1 MDPEKLI
8 QENYLDEVFGR
19 EMYKSLASREK
30 NEKVRETLEEL
41 AKGEGRHA
49 EFWRAMAEKFNV
61 KLKEM
66 GKWLKL
72 KLLLLLLL
80 RRIIGLTLTLK
91 LSELG
96 EISDSEKYDALSRL
110 DLFSDTEKQEIE
122 RIKME
127 ELYHEELL
135 IQAQV
140 NVDKIRDAI
149 YGMSDGLIEVLAGVS
164 GLSGVFSTPLLVG
177 LGGLIIGISGTI
189 SMSIGAFLSSKSE
202 EDIRRSAAK
211 RGQKVEEGGSSKE
224 SVTTT
229 AVSYI
234 SGAII
239 PVLPFLLGFGGL
251 LGVLLAYLFTGIATF
266 AVGSMIGLLSDVSP
280 TRKGAQMTGLAIG
293 AALVTHLI
301 GLAFHGI
308 S

>member
-1 MDPEKLI
+1 MDISKLI
-8 QENYLDEVFGR
+8 QENYQDEVFGHELYR
-19 EMYKSLASREK
+19 SLASREK
-30 NEKVRETLEEL
+30 NLKVKETLEEL
-41 AKGEGRHA
+41 AEGEGRHA
-49 EFWRAMAEKFNV
+49 EFWKNLASKFNV
-61 KLKEM
+61 KLKKM
-66 GKWLKL
+66 STWLRL
-72 KLLLLLLL
+72 KLLLFLFL
-80 RRIIGLTLTLK
+80 RRVIGLTLTLK

-96 EISDSEKYDALSRL
+96 EISDSEKYDALSKM
-110 DLFSDTEKQEIE
+110 DVFSDTEKEEINK
-122 RIKME
+122 IKME

-135 IQAQV
+135 VQAQV
-140 NVDKIRDAI
+140 NVEKIRDAI

-164 GLSGVFSTPLLVG
+164 GLSGVFVTPLLVG

-202 EDIRRSAAK
+202 EDIKKSASRK
-211 RGQKVEEGGSSKE
+211 GQRVEEEGRSKE

-239 PVLPFLLGFGGL
+239 PVAPFLLGFGGI
-251 LGVLLAYLFTGIATF
+251 LGVLLAYIFTGIATF
-266 AVGSMIGLLSDVSP
+266 AVGSIIGLLSDVSP
-280 TRKGAQMTGLAIG
+280 ARKGAQMTGLAIG
-293 AALVTHLI
+293 AAIVTHLI